1 MRSNTGSLS
10 KRLSTIWQQFA
21 TGVKLSR
28 LLTALFVLAALK
40 IGIMFFLGMDFSDW
54 DTKPTPVKAQ
64 AAREVQAA
72 TDATAAPEGKPKA
85 TKASAPAAE
94 QAEPMSAQAL
104 RQKQDDLLRRE
115 QALNALEKE
124 LDAKLQRLTSLEHQ
138 IKGMLEQADVLKD
151 NKVKHLIEVYSN
163 MKAKQAADVL
173 GTIEEEVAVK
183 ILAGM
188 KGKQAGE
195 ILNFVE
201 PQKAARLSVALTK
214 MQTPFQN

>member
-1 MRSNTGSLS
+1 M
-10 KRLSTIWQQFA
+10 TIWQQFA

-28 LLTALFVLAALK
+28 LLTALFFLASLK
-40 IGIMFFLGMDFSDW
+40 IGLMFFLGMDFSDW

-72 TDATAAPEGKPKA
+72 MDVQAAKDSEAAIPAKA
-85 TKASAPAAE
+85 KAKGAPAAD

-104 RQKQDDLLRRE
+104 RQKQDELLRRE

-124 LDAKLQRLTSLEHQ
+124 LDVKLHRLTSLEGQ

-151 NKVKHLIEVYSN
+151 NKIKHLIEVYAN

-173 GTIEEEVAVK
+173 GAIEEEVAVK

-201 PQKAARLSVALTK
+201 PQKAARLSVTLTK